1 MSRPALTPPQT
12 NIIRRGTWVLW
23 ELLLLD
29 QFLSFHARKAKI
41 FTSLVHL
48 LAILSAQH
56 TVESAIH
63 NKETPQKVP
72 TPARHRN
79 PLCLVRAYPI
89 ATKSTMLIKITMY
102 IYLHARTHQPVHT
115 QVKRRNLPRPIRA
128 HTIRG
133 KPTILCKM
141 TIQFYLHAGIQRSMP
156 TQIRRLNPLRQIKV
170 YTPRKKPTI
179 LSRTAIHFYLNV
191 QRIVSTR
198 IRRRNL
204 LRLFGPTPSA
214 KVPNIFNEI
223 IIQIHLHVGT
233 QQKMHTQTIAA
244 TCCAMSGPTPTAR
257 KQTNQQNTILSLYW
271 EAANNV
277 DIDTRMKIFILIVG
291 TH

>member
-56 TVESAIH
+56 TIESAIH

-115 QVKRRNLPRPIRA
+115 QVMFTEVKPITHSENRSTRKHAIGKRRVAPENTGHLSKTFA
-128 HTIRG
+128 
-133 KPTILCKM
+133 LE
-141 TIQFYLHAGIQRSMP
+141 
-156 TQIRRLNPLRQIKV
+156 PLR
-170 YTPRKKPTI
+170 TI
-179 LSRTAIHFYLNV
+179 F
-191 QRIVSTR
+191 Q
-198 IRRRNL
+198 
-204 LRLFGPTPSA
+204 G
-214 KVPNIFNEI
+214 
-223 IIQIHLHVGT
+223 
-233 QQKMHTQTIAA
+233 
-244 TCCAMSGPTPTAR
+244 
-257 KQTNQQNTILSLYW
+257 IL
-271 EAANNV
+271 
-277 DIDTRMKIFILIVG
+277 
-291 TH
+291 